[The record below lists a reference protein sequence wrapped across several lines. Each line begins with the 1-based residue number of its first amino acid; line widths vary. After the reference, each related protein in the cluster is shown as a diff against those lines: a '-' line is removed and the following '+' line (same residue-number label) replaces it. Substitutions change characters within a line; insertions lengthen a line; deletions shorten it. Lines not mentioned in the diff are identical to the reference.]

1 MRVEILIRRLNDEQ
15 TTLAKEALE
24 RPQGREAYDY
34 GRVVGMYAGLEQ
46 AKTLINEMLAEK
58 EAKDFNL

>member
-15 TTLAKEALE
+15 IALAKEALE

>member
-15 TTLAKEALE
+15 VALAKEALE

-46 AKTLINEMLAEK
+46 AKTLINEMLVEK

>member
-15 TTLAKEALE
+15 VALAKEALE

>member
-15 TTLAKEALE
+15 ATLAKEALE